1 MRLSHNLASL
11 NVYKEYSKVLN
22 KQSTSLGRISCG
34 YKVSGAKD
42 DPNTLAQSEKMRMQI
57 RGLQMADNNIQDGI
71 SMLQTAE
78 GGMDNITS
86 MLQRVRELVVQSGDG
101 SETKEDKASIQNEV
115 DQMLKGIDDIA
126 ESTEFN
132 GVKLLNDT
140 SINDNSKPNVMKM
153 CVGANTDE
161 NISIPKYNFK
171 FSDVNVNCLDGT
183 VMNFSSID
191 LSKPGGTEKALTIV
205 DGAINE
211 VLKARSQYGAIENRF
226 ESQIIS
232 VNEIG
237 DRIQGAESSIR
248 DVDISKEILEYS
260 KNSLLSE
267 AGTSIIAQTNK
278 FPQQVLSILENVRR

>member
-22 KQSTSLGRISCG
+22 KQSTSLGRISSG

-42 DPNTLAQSEKMRMQI
+42 DPNALAQSEKMRMQI

-101 SETKEDKASIQNEV
+101 SATKEDKASIQNEV

-126 ESTEFN
+126 KNTEFN

-140 SINDNSKPNVMKM
+140 SINDNSKPNVIKM
-153 CVGANTDE
+153 CIGANTDE
-161 NISIPKYNFK
+161 NISIPKYNFA

-191 LSKPGGTEKALTIV
+191 VSKPGGTDKALSIV

-226 ESQIIS
+226 ESEITS

-260 KNSLLSE
+260 KDSLLSE
-267 AGTSIIAQTNK
+267 AGTSIDRK
-278 FPQQVLSILENVRR
+278 SVV